1 MKKKSL
7 FLFFPFFFL
16 VVIVV
21 AYFYLCTLV
30 TPVSNS
36 LDEQSVKFEIQ
47 YGASTK
53 SIINDL
59 KKENIVSVCKN
70 NKNNPKGCIFAHIF
84 RTMTCSTI
92 SMNKITGFI
101 SYINL
106 M

>member
-16 VVIVV
+16 VLIVV

-53 SIINDL
+53 SIIND
-59 KKENIVSVCKN
+59 
-70 NKNNPKGCIFAHIF
+70 
-84 RTMTCSTI
+84 
-92 SMNKITGFI
+92 
-101 SYINL
+101 
-106 M
+106 